1 MTRMTILLF
10 ASGMGLLLGS
20 FLGMGWMTHRDGLS
34 LLAGDTVATRAGVW
48 MPPFG
53 RGFLGLLAG
62 VLLLGWATQ
71 LSPVQSV
78 DRVVRQQLY
87 QRRGS
92 SVALALNGLTR
103 LGDPHPLLYGAVLVV
118 MMLAGRGYAPR
129 VSFVACAMI
138 GTFGLELCG
147 KLLFPQVRI
156 SQFLGQPLSG
166 YPSGTTMRAMVLAG
180 MLVGLWGPGW
190 PQGWPRVWLWSAA
203 LGWPVVTSI
212 AVMVLRWHT
221 LSEVV
226 GGLLLGA
233 AWMGACLRR
242 L

>member
-1 MTRMTILLF
+1 MTILLF

-20 FLGMGWMTHRDGLS
+20 FLGMGWMIHRDGLG
-34 LLAGDTVATRAGVW
+34 LLGGDTVAARAGVW

-53 RGFLGLLAG
+53 RGFFGLLAG
-62 VLLLGWATQ
+62 VLLLGWTTQ

-78 DRVVRQQLY
+78 DRVVRQHLY

-92 SVALALNGLTR
+92 SVALALNVLTR

-129 VSFVACAMI
+129 VSFVAYAMV
-138 GTFGLELCG
+138 GTFGLELCC
-147 KLLFPQVRI
+147 KLLFPQVRM
-156 SQFLGQPLSG
+156 SQFLGQPLSS
-166 YPSGTTMRAMVLAG
+166 YPSGTAMRAMVLAG
-180 MLVGLWGPGW
+180 VLLGLWGPVW
-190 PQGWPRVWLWSAA
+190 HHGWPRVWLWSAVA
-203 LGWPVVTSI
+203 GWPIVIGTSVV
-212 AVMVLRWHT
+212 VLRWHT

-233 AWMGACLRR
+233 AWVGVCLRR
-242 L
+242 LF

>member
-20 FLGMGWMTHRDGLS
+20 FLGMGWMIHRDGLG
-34 LLAGDTVATRAGVW
+34 LLGGDTVAARAGVW

-53 RGFLGLLAG
+53 RGFFGLLAG
-62 VLLLGWATQ
+62 VLLLGWTTQ

-78 DRVVRQQLY
+78 DRVVRQHLY

-92 SVALALNGLTR
+92 SVALALNVLTR

-129 VSFVACAMI
+129 VSFVAYAMV
-138 GTFGLELCG
+138 GTFGLELCC
-147 KLLFPQVRI
+147 KLLFPQVRM
-156 SQFLGQPLSG
+156 SQFLGQPLSS
-166 YPSGTTMRAMVLAG
+166 YPSGTAMRAMVLAG
-180 MLVGLWGPGW
+180 VLLGLWGPGW
-190 PQGWPRVWLWSAA
+190 HHGWPRVWLWSAVA
-203 LGWPVVTSI
+203 GWPIVIGTSVV
-212 AVMVLRWHT
+212 VLRWHT

-233 AWMGACLRR
+233 AWVGVCLR
-242 L
+242 